1 MYVEEVT
8 RVRLKYKLSMMDMG
22 GEIAAV
28 PVGDNASEFH
38 GMLKVNEIGADILK
52 CLEEETTPEKVMQAL
67 MEKYPDSSDQ
77 EVGEEL
83 ASFLNQLLSE
93 GLLIDE

>member
-1 MYVEEVT
+1 
-8 RVRLKYKLSMMDMG
+8 MMDMG

-52 CLEEETTPEKVMQAL
+52 CLEEETTPENVMQTL
-67 MEKYPDSSDQ
+67 MKKYPDSSDQ

-83 ASFLNQLLSE
+83 AAFINQLIRE